1 VRPVSS
7 LVLLLLASAAM
18 PALATETTA
27 NGNAAGEADAG
38 VPVTP
43 EGYHTQTSPEIVV
56 TAPFNRDRFSLP
68 TAVAVL
74 QGAELVRQTRST
86 IGETLA
92 RQPGVSAS
100 WFGPNAS
107 RPILR
112 GLDAERVRV
121 LTDGIGSF
129 DVSNTSVDHAVAI
142 NPLLADRIEIVRG
155 PAALLYG
162 SGAIGGV
169 VNVRDLRIPR
179 DVPDEVIHFD
189 ATGVLGSAAE
199 ERGLSGAV
207 NVPVGKTGLVLHA
220 DGSYLRTGDYR
231 TGGFIFSEDLR
242 DAARAEGGEV
252 AEEAEARGRVDNTDA
267 KTWDIAGGF
276 SWIGSDGG
284 SIGLSVSHLRNNYGI
299 PNGLELGGHDDHD
312 GDHDDDHG
320 DDHGDD
326 HDDHEKGHG
335 HEDIRLDMR
344 QTRVD
349 ARAVV
354 PMQGAFEELR
364 FRFGW
369 ADYRHDEI
377 EDSGEIGTS
386 FFNESLEG
394 RAELVQRE
402 RNGWKGATGV
412 QYFARNFNA
421 QGEEAYIP
429 RNLTEQIGL
438 FTLQEFAI
446 GTLKAEIGGRWEHTS
461 VRLPQGAFRRNFDA
475 FSVSGGLSAPIGDNW
490 RLAGSIS
497 HSERAPSGEEL
508 FANGAHAAT
517 RTFEIGNPF
526 FDKERSTGGEIVLR
540 GRGEGWRLE
549 VSGYFNRFNNFIFL
563 SPTGGEEEGLPVFE
577 YLQDGARFWGLEAEG
592 AVTVARLGETRI
604 QVTGLADFVRADLLN
619 GGGRVPRIPPLRF
632 IGGVEA
638 DGGDFGGRLEVEH
651 VTRQSRIAAFES
663 ETPAFTMVNASV
675 SWRPFGADN
684 ATTVIASANNIFD
697 VEGRRHASFLK
708 DVAPLLGR
716 DFRLAVRFAF

>member
-1 VRPVSS
+1 MRSLSS
-7 LVLLLLASAAM
+7 LAALLLATAAM
-18 PALATETTA
+18 PVLAAETAAAETA
-27 NGNAAGEADAG
+27 TAETAGADAEAG

-43 EGYHTQTSPEIVV
+43 EGFHTQTSPEIVV
-56 TAPFNRDRFSLP
+56 TAPFDRERFSLP

-74 QGAELVRQTRST
+74 QGTELVRQTRST

-92 RQPGVSAS
+92 RQPGVSS
-100 WFGPNAS
+100 TWFGPNAS

-112 GLDAERVRV
+112 GLDAERVRI

-142 NPLLADRIEIVRG
+142 NPLLADRIEVVRG

-179 DVPDEVIHFD
+179 DIPDEVVHID
-189 ATGVLGSAAE
+189 AAGVLGSAAE
-199 ERGLSGAV
+199 ERGLSGAI
-207 NVPVGKTGLVLHA
+207 NVPIGNTGLVVHA

-242 DAARAEGGEV
+242 DAAAAEGGEV
-252 AEEAEARGRVDNTDA
+252 AEDAQATGRVGNTDA
-267 KTWDIAGGF
+267 ETWDVAGGF

-299 PNGLELGGHDDHD
+299 PGGLDLGDDHD
-312 GDHDDDHG
+312 E
-320 DDHGDD
+320 DHGDD
-326 HDDHEKGHG
+326 HDHDEEGHG

-349 ARAVV
+349 ARAIV

-402 RNGWKGATGV
+402 RNGWKGASGV

-438 FTLQEFAI
+438 FTLQEFAL
-446 GTLKAEIGGRWEHTS
+446 GSLKAEIGGRWEHTS

-475 FSVSGGLSAPIGDNW
+475 FSVSGGLSAPLGDNW

-497 HSERAPSGEEL
+497 HSERAPAGEEL

-577 YLQDGARFWGLEAEG
+577 YQQDGARFWGLEAEA
-592 AVTVARLGETRI
+592 AVTVATLGETRL
-604 QVTGLADFVRADLLN
+604 QVTGLADFVRADLLG

-632 IGGVEA
+632 IGGLEA
-638 DGGDFGGRLEVEH
+638 DSGDFGGRLEVEH
-651 VTRQSRIAAFES
+651 STRQSRIAAFET
-663 ETPAFTMVNASV
+663 ETAAFTMVNASV

-697 VEGRRHASFLK
+697 VEARRHASFLK

-716 DFRLAVRFAF
+716 DFRLAVRFSF

>member
-1 VRPVSS
+1 MRTNFS
-7 LVLLLLASAAM
+7 LFAVLLASAAA
-18 PALATETTA
+18 PALATDAAPEA
-27 NGNAAGEADAG
+27 NAELHGS
-38 VPVTP
+38 VST
-43 EGYHTQTSPEIVV
+43 EIIV
-56 TAPFNRDRFSLP
+56 TAPFERDRFSLP

-74 QGAELVRQTRST
+74 QGTELVRQTRST

-92 RQPGVSAS
+92 RQPGVSAT

-107 RPILR
+107 RPVLR
-112 GLDAERVRV
+112 GLDAERVRI

-129 DVSNTSVDHAVAI
+129 DVSNTSVDHAVAV
-142 NPLLADRIEIVRG
+142 NPLLADRVEIVRG

-179 DVPDEVIHFD
+179 EIPGEAIHVD
-189 ATGVLGSAAE
+189 AAGVLGSAAE
-199 ERGLSGAV
+199 ERGLSAAI
-207 NVPVGKTGLVLHA
+207 NVPLGKTGLVAHA

-231 TGGFIFSEDLR
+231 TGGYIFSQDLR
-242 DAARAEGGEV
+242 DAAAAEGGEV
-252 AEEAEARGRVDNTDA
+252 AEDAEARGRVGNTDA
-267 KTWDIAGGF
+267 ETWDVAGGL

-284 SIGLSVSHLRNNYGI
+284 SLGFSVSHLRNNYGI
-299 PNGLELGGHDDHD
+299 PNGLEVGG
-312 GDHDDDHG
+312 DHG
-320 DDHGDD
+320 DDHHDEHGEDDD
-326 HDDHEKGHG
+326 HAHEEEAHG

-344 QTRVD
+344 QTRID

-394 RAELVQRE
+394 RVELVQRE
-402 RNGWKGATGV
+402 RNGWKGASGV

-429 RNLTEQIGL
+429 RNSTEQIGL
-438 FTLQEFAI
+438 FTLQEI
-446 GTLKAEIGGRWEHTS
+446 SLGSLKAEIGGRWEHTS
-461 VRLPQGAFRRNFDA
+461 IRLPQGALSRSFDA
-475 FSVSGGLSAPIGDNW
+475 FSLSGGLSAPLGDNW
-490 RLAGSIS
+490 RLAGSVS

-517 RTFEIGNPF
+517 RTFEIGNPLF
-526 FDKERSTGGEIVLR
+526 EKERSTGGEIVLR

-549 VSGYFNRFNNFIFL
+549 VSGFYNRFSNFIFL
-563 SPTGGEEEGLPVFE
+563 SPTGGEDAGLPIFE
-577 YLQDGARFWGLEAEG
+577 YQQDGARFWGLEAEA
-592 AVTVARLGETRI
+592 AVTVARLGETSI
-604 QVTGLADFVRADLLN
+604 QLTGLADFVHADLL
-619 GGGRVPRIPPLRF
+619 GGRGRVPRIPPLRF
-632 IGGVEA
+632 IGGIEA
-638 DGGDFGGRLEVEH
+638 DNGDISGRLEFEH
-651 VTRQSRIAAFES
+651 VTRQSRIAAFEN

-697 VEGRRHASFLK
+697 AEGRRHTSFLK
-708 DVAPLLGR
+708 DEAPLLGR
-716 DFRLAVRFAF
+716 DFRLSVRFAY